1 MNKNESFH
9 RVKSI
14 KVTSGFLIG
23 LHLAFALR
31 FSAIIG
37 GRGGGK
43 STLLALM
50 IWATKS
56 MPGREGDRLRKRI
69 QSLIENNLNGGR
81 VELEI
86 ETKDGLTYF
95 ISRAAGEEPVLLD
108 ANRKPVPV
116 DPASAQLFALDIYSQ
131 NQIESIAENPHY
143 QLDLLDKFAAEPIQ
157 AVRRQLAETV
167 RQLES
172 NAASILPLL
181 SEKAAI
187 EAELSQTDAIQEKL
201 KGVANI
207 SGDESGP
214 VNRAHALKA
223 LRHREERALEK
234 AENAIA
240 EHAADVQFLIGSCDL
255 ATKAL
260 FGSELPPDS
269 PNHDL
274 MDEALA
280 DLRSSLHTAE
290 NSLKK
295 AVEVLKRMTVAV
307 QKARGELQTRHV
319 EQEMEFQKLIEAEQQ
334 NQAQSAERVKL
345 ERQYNELLLKKSRRT
360 EVDADLAAL
369 DQRRQKLMA
378 QLSEERDNRFSIR
391 DGVAKMLNERLMPQ
405 IRVSF
410 EQYADKESFRKW
422 LENSLRP
429 ANIQNNVVAG
439 ILAERLGPAELA
451 GYVRQGDP
459 KAFAVEADIS
469 LVRAT
474 AVIGALRHPEKIMEL
489 DTIDMD
495 EMPTIELNDNGT
507 YKNSDRLSTGQKCT
521 AVLPILMFESVN
533 PLIIDQPEDNLDNS
547 YVFHSVVPAI
557 HQAKEHRQLIFV
569 THNPNIPVLGGADLV
584 VVMESD
590 GHKAKPKKVG
600 TVDECHDEIIDLLE
614 GGEEAYRLRGEIYER
629 MLREAKKNQNRGN

>member
-319 EQEMEFQKLIEAEQQ
+319 EQEMEFQKLSEAEQQ